1 MDNMQRLLDKGL
13 EQLTAMVFKMGEV
26 AEKALSISIGG
37 FVRGKDTSE
46 DVFELSEILVTMTVE
61 IEEKSFS
68 LIAKYQPVA
77 SDLRII
83 NSYIKIAYD
92 FERFGRYA
100 WDISY
105 LSKRFGRLVICDE
118 WIPEYIGIMGE
129 KVLQM
134 VKISNNSLKSLDT
147 ELAKTV
153 TKTEQEVDDLYFQY
167 LGKLVEKAGATNE
180 CTVTSGLVV
189 RYLERIADHATYIT
203 EAVVY
208 IATGEKVTLR

>member
-1 MDNMQRLLDKGL
+1 MQRLLDKGL
-13 EQLTAMVFKMGEV
+13 EQLTTMVFKMGEV
-26 AEKALSISIGG
+26 AEKALTISIGG
-37 FVRGKDTSE
+37 YVRGKDTSD
-46 DVFELSEILVTMTVE
+46 DVRELSEILVTMTVE
-61 IEEKSFS
+61 VEEKAFG

-83 NSYIKIAYD
+83 NSYMKIAYD
-92 FERFGRYA
+92 FERYGRYA
-100 WDISY
+100 WDIAY
-105 LSKRFGRLVICDE
+105 ISKRFKGLGDCEE
-118 WIPEYIGIMGE
+118 WIPEFIGEMGE

-134 VKISNNSLKSLDT
+134 VKISISALKSLDT

-153 TKTEQEVDDLYFQY
+153 TKTEQEIDDMYFQY
-167 LGKLVEKAGATNE
+167 LGKLVEEAGITTE
-180 CTVTSGLVV
+180 CTVTSVLVV